1 MNNPQTGSPYSEL
14 ALAVRDVLLSEGEV
28 SLPGI
33 GILRTESYP
42 ARLDRVGAR
51 IFPPGKKPVFFPDA
65 GTRKVTPGLET
76 RFRQLVPEEQRDALT
91 RLCRQMVAEGKAGR
105 TVLLEAVGEWR
116 WHGGPAP
123 EFTPAEFNYD
133 LDMYGLS
140 PVSASPVLR
149 RSAAE
154 AAQEA
159 RQERE
164 GRRLAPALPPVY
176 RARDRYF
183 LPLATG
189 ALLLALGLSLWLVF
203 RQEPAT
209 MDVASIPATDPED
222 ETSLPPAAIDE
233 NRLRMQPDVIID
245 PDLTDPEPEEEIAAD
260 MEEESAVAP
269 EAPKGGVSPS
279 GTYIV
284 VGHFGDPANARRVL
298 EKLEEL
304 GWQGESLPRGKLT
317 RVIVHVDENR
327 LSAEEVLGEVRR
339 IFDPGAWIVR
349 ER

>member
-1 MNNPQTGSPYSEL
+1 MTNPQTGSPYSEL

-65 GTRKVTPGLET
+65 DTRRVTPGLEN
-76 RFRQLVPEEQRDALT
+76 RFRQLVQEEQSGVVN
-91 RLCRQMVAEGKAGR
+91 RLCRKMVAEVKAGH
-105 TVLLEAVGEWR
+105 TVLLEEVGEWR
-116 WHGGPAP
+116 WQGGPAP
-123 EFTPAEFNYD
+123 EFTPAGFNYD
-133 LDMYGLS
+133 LDMYGLE

-164 GRRLAPALPPVY
+164 GRRLAPVLPPVY

-203 RQEPAT
+203 RHEPST
-209 MDVASIPATDPED
+209 MEMASIPATDPEA
-222 ETSLPPAAIDE
+222 EPSLPPTAFDE
-233 NRLRMQPDVIID
+233 NRLRMQPDVITD
-245 PDLTDPEPEEEIAAD
+245 PDLTDPEPEEESATEL
-260 MEEESAVAP
+260 EEESPVAP
-269 EAPKGGVSPS
+269 EAPKGVASPS

-298 EKLEEL
+298 EKLEAL

-327 LSAEEVLGEVRR
+327 MSAEEVLGEVRR
-339 IFDPGAWIVR
+339 TFDPGAWIVR
-349 ER
+349 GR